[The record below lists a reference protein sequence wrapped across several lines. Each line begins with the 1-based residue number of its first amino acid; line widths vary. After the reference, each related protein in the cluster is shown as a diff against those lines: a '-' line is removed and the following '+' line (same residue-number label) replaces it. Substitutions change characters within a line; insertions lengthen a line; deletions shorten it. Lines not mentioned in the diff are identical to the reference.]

1 MRVVKCW
8 EDAIINL
15 TVGEKADIG
24 CPAATAYGGSSKPG
38 IPANSD
44 LIFNVEVVDCQ

>member
-8 EDAIINL
+8 EDAILNL
-15 TVGEKADIG
+15 SVGEKADIG
-24 CPAATAYGGSSKPG
+24 CPAATAYGGTAKPG